1 MEDLL
6 NDIKDLQLALQ
17 ALVKKYNSL
26 KRENEHLKELNA
38 EIQNQLLEK
47 EKLIETSEEKLATTN
62 FIEYNEESKQLLQ
75 DKIDVYL
82 KDIEK
87 CLTLLNA

>member
-6 NDIKDLQLALQ
+6 NDIKELQLALQ
-17 ALVKKYNSL
+17 TLVKRHNFL

-38 EIQNQLLEK
+38 EIKSQLLEK
-47 EKLIETSEEKLATTN
+47 EKLIETSQEKLATTN

-75 DKIDVYL
+75 EKIDAYL